1 MIEVKINKEIRDYT
15 EGVYFG
21 LNLRQLFFSVIA
33 IGVAVT
39 VYFLLRERFAIGTL
53 SWICI
58 LCATPFAAIGFIKY
72 HGMSCEKLILS
83 FIRTAILV
91 PGELALKPA
100 NLYYAMLK
108 DTIQKREKEQMNA
121 DV

>member
-39 VYFLLRERFAIGTL
+39 VYFMLRERFAIGTL

-58 LCATPFAAIGFIKY
+58 LCAAPFAAIGFIKY
-72 HGMSCEKLILS
+72 HGMSCEKFILS
-83 FIRTAILV
+83 FIRTAILM

-108 DTIQKREKEQMNA
+108 DTIQKREKEQMNV

>member
-58 LCATPFAAIGFIKY
+58 LCAAPFSAIGFIKY

-83 FIRTAILV
+83 FIRIAILM